1 MIFISYSWNDAEFV
15 RPFVR
20 NLQDVGLDAWV
31 DYQYLDLTQDIH
43 SQLRTALLICKI
55 IVLFES
61 RYALTSQWV
70 QYEQQ
75 VASSFHKR
83 CVAVPVSRTGPPNH
97 GMHLMAISL
106 SLHDHR

>member
-1 MIFISYSWNDAEFV
+1 MIFVSYSWHDAQFV

-20 NLQDVGLDAWV
+20 DLLHAGLDAWV

-43 SQLRTALLICKI
+43 SQLETALFRCKI

-61 RYALTSQWV
+61 HHAHTSRWV

-83 CVAVPVSRTGPPNH
+83 CVAVPVSKVGSPNY

-106 SLHDHR
+106 ALHGHR